1 MTATH
6 EDDSYKVDGA
16 ELANIK
22 IMGMVAAI
30 EEHSTNFN
38 FKVND
43 GTGVMDCKQW
53 IDRDTRA
60 QSKLTGFNILF
71 RRQICFVT
79 FSAAFSRRFEGWGIG
94 SSGWKFARIRW
105 KGSFVSF

>member
-1 MTATH
+1 VTATH
-6 EDDSYKVDGA
+6 EDDTYKVDGA

-53 IDRDTRA
+53 IDREVRA
-60 QSKLTGFNILF
+60 QSKLTGFELL
-71 RRQICFVT
+71 
-79 FSAAFSRRFEGWGIG
+79 
-94 SSGWKFARIRW
+94 SS
-105 KGSFVSF
+105 